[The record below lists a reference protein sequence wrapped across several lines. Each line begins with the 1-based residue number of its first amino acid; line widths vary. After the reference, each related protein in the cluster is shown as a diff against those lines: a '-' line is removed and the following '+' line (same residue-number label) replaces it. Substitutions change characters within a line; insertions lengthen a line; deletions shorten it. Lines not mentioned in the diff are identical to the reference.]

1 MAQKE
6 KAKEKSRGRHVKI
19 ETTVIV
25 SLITLVLGFFAAEL
39 MNFST
44 SKTPP
49 PVQSSSAP
57 QPQQLPETKG
67 PTAEQAKR
75 ILALEKE
82 VSENP
87 GNGES
92 WVQLGNSYFDTNQPA
107 QAIRAYKKALE
118 LNPYDANVWT
128 DLGVMY
134 RRNGQPFEAIGALNK
149 AIDLDPRHEVSRL
162 NKGVILFHDLN
173 DPEAAIKAWED
184 LLKVNP
190 DAKTGDGKPVR
201 DMVEAIK
208 KNKNPIPPPATSS
221 PADD

>member
-6 KAKEKSRGRHVKI
+6 ITKEKNRGHHVKI

-39 MNFST
+39 MDFST
-44 SKTPP
+44 SKTRP
-49 PVQSSSAP
+49 PVQSSPAP

-134 RRNGQPFEAIGALNK
+134 RRNGQPFEAVGALNK

-173 DPEAAIKAWED
+173 DPEAAVEAWED

-201 DMVEAIK
+201 DMVESIK
-208 KNKNPIPPPATSS
+208 KNKNQEQGS
-221 PADD
+221 

>member
-1 MAQKE
+1 MAKKE
-6 KAKEKSRGRHVKI
+6 KIKEKDQGHHVKI

-25 SLITLVLGFFAAEL
+25 SLIALVLGFFAGEL
-39 MNFST
+39 MDFSS
-44 SKTPP
+44 SKTPR
-49 PVQSSSAP
+49 PVQNPPASQP
-57 QPQQLPETKG
+57 QPLPATKG
-67 PTAEQAKR
+67 PSVEQANQ

-87 GNGES
+87 GNGEK
-92 WVQLGNSYFDTNQPA
+92 WVQLGNLYFDTSQPP

-149 AIDLDPRHEVSRL
+149 AIDLDPRHEVARL

-173 DPEAAIKAWED
+173 DPEAAVEAWED

-190 DAKTGDGKPVR
+190 AAKTADGKSVR

-208 KNKNPIPPPATSS
+208 GKKNEQ
-221 PADD
+221 